1 MGRLSGTRA
10 RLRLLFSRGA
20 AESRMEEEIRFHI
33 DMETERLVREGLDE
47 REARRRA
54 LVAFGGVERT
64 REELREGRELAWLS
78 GLRLDLKLGA
88 RMLLKYPVLT
98 LASVLALAV
107 AIALAVS
114 WFQFSKNLAL
124 PQLPLP
130 EADRIVLV
138 LNQDLET
145 ASPERRSLHE
155 FEAWRRALRSIE
167 DLGAAS
173 PVEYTV
179 TTQAG
184 RFETLDGMRVTP
196 AMFRVVRVRP
206 VLGRPLS
213 EEDDRP
219 GAAPVAVIAYS
230 AWQRLYAGDR
240 SAIGQ
245 TVRLGSEQATLVGV
259 MPEGFGFPVNE
270 EIWTPLRESAVRYG
284 PREGPAI
291 TMFGRLAPGAS
302 LEQARAELE
311 TVAAASAT
319 PGERLRPE
327 VRRFALGND
336 MSVTAALF
344 NVPFLFFLLVVG
356 ANVATLLF
364 ARTATRESEIA
375 LRSALGASR
384 RRIVLQLAAEA
395 LVLTA
400 VAAAL
405 ALVVA
410 DRGLRWGMALFWEVQ
425 QMRAP
430 FWWEP
435 GLSAAGVLYV
445 CLLALLGAAV
455 IGGIPGLRATRRR
468 LRPHLAQ
475 PGAGGSGMRFG
486 AVATGVIV
494 VQVALCVAF
503 IPVAITRSQEVLAE
517 RHGADFPAGTFLTGR
532 LARETDGPPPAASA
546 EAGARA
552 ADPRTARLFDEVQH
566 RLAADPAVLAA
577 TRSSRLPG
585 FNHPIE
591 RIAIEGDSAES
602 RNVRQVAVDPN
613 FFDVMG
619 ARIVAGRAFTEG
631 DVAGANAV
639 AIVDRD
645 WAREKFGGRS
655 PIGRRIRYPARAG
668 ERKDR
673 WYEIVGVVTGMERA
687 IGPGTSVA
695 VFHPLRPAEQRA
707 VEFYLRTAGRPA
719 TLAPRVQALVGAV
732 DPDLTVSDLMPLAA
746 VWRPVERG
754 NVALVAGLLVVAG
767 IILLFALMGIYALM
781 SFTVAQ
787 RAREIGIRAALGAN
801 PGRILAAI
809 FSRAMMQIGLGVL
822 IGVALAS
829 LTVARTPG
837 GFRVVGGVAIA
848 MAAVGLVGC
857 VVPARR
863 ALRVQ
868 PIDALRAQ

>member
-20 AESRMEEEIRFHI
+20 AESRMEDEIRFHI

-54 LVAFGGVERT
+54 LLAFGGVERT
-64 REELREGRELAWLS
+64 REEMREGRGLAWLS
-78 GLRLDLKLGA
+78 GLRLDLKLGV

-98 LASVLALAV
+98 LASVLALTV

-114 WFQFSKNLAL
+114 WFQFSKNMAF
-124 PQLPLP
+124 PRLPLP
-130 EADRIVLV
+130 EADRIVRV
-138 LNQDLET
+138 EYRDLE
-145 ASPERRSLHE
+145 SGEPERKSLHE
-155 FEAWRRALRSIE
+155 FEAWRRELRSIE

-184 RFETLDGMRVTP
+184 RFETLEGMRIT
-196 AMFRVVRVRP
+196 ASMFRVVRVQP
-206 VLGRPLS
+206 FLGRALT

-230 AWQRLYAGDR
+230 AWQRLYGGDR
-240 SAIGQ
+240 AAIGQ

-270 EIWTPLRESAVRYG
+270 EIWTPLRESAGRYG
-284 PREGPAI
+284 RREGPAI
-291 TMFGRLAPGAS
+291 RMFGRLAWGAT
-302 LEQARAELE
+302 LKQAQAELE
-311 TVAAASAT
+311 TIAAAAA
-319 PGERLRPE
+319 PRERLRPE
-327 VRRFALGND
+327 VRRFAAAND
-336 MSVTAALF
+336 MALGVAAF
-344 NVPFLFFLLVVG
+344 NAPFLFFLLVVG

-395 LVLTA
+395 LVLTSA
-400 VAAAL
+400 AAAL
-405 ALVVA
+405 ALLVA
-410 DRGLRWGMALFWEVQ
+410 DRGLRWAMALFWEVQ
-425 QMRAP
+425 QMRPP

-435 GLSAAGVLYV
+435 GLSIPGVLYV
-445 CLLALLGAAV
+445 LLLALLGAAI
-455 IGGIPGLRATRRR
+455 IGGIPGLRATRRQ
-468 LRPHLAQ
+468 LRPQLAQ

-486 AVATGVIV
+486 SVATGVIV

-503 IPVAITRSQEVLAE
+503 IPVAITNGQELLAE
-517 RHGADFPAGTFLTGR
+517 RHGAEFPAGSFLTGR
-532 LARETDGPPPAASA
+532 LMRQADAPAPAAGA
-546 EAGARA
+546 EAGERT
-552 ADPRTARLFDEVQH
+552 ADPRTARLFDEVQR

-591 RIAIEGDSAES
+591 RLEVEGDSAET

-631 DVAGANAV
+631 DVAGEGAV

-645 WAREKFGGRS
+645 WAREKFGERS
-655 PIGRRIRYPARAG
+655 PIGRRIRYPEWAG

-695 VFHPLRPAEQRA
+695 VYHPLRPAEQRS

-746 VWRPVERG
+746 VWRPVERS
-754 NVALVAGLLVVAG
+754 NVAFVAGLFVVAG

-822 IGVALAS
+822 IGVAVAS

-837 GFRVVGGVAIA
+837 GFRLVGGVALA

-868 PIDALRAQ
+868 PIDALRAE